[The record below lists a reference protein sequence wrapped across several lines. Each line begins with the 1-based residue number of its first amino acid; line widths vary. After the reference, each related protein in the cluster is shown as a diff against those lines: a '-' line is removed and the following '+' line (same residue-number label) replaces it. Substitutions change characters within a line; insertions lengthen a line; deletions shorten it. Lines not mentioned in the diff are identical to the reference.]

1 MLVLCTAAL
10 MAAHRDKW
18 EPNEEAQCVARP
30 ERAQPGLPP
39 YDFWLCNAAR
49 AATTFAEGISVLGD
63 EPVEQASRTAKGE
76 PLSRRS
82 YEPSRGEQ
90 TGQKATAS
98 QPTWISPSGVT
109 TCDCRR
115 HSSIL
120 SQVSTVG
127 KTSALMDKAYRLIA
141 VIERF
146 QP

>member
-63 EPVEQASRTAKGE
+63 EPVEEASRAAKGE

-82 YEPSRGEQ
+82 YEPSTGEQ
-90 TGQKATAS
+90 TRQ
-98 QPTWISPSGVT
+98 T
-109 TCDCRR
+109 TT
-115 HSSIL
+115 
-120 SQVSTVG
+120 TVP
-127 KTSALMDKAYRLIA
+127 ADIA
-141 VIERF
+141 FTFR
-146 QP
+146 